1 MRGTRTKGLHRRIM
15 TEKKQE
21 KPGMIMGPVDYIA
34 LMFPGN
40 QFRGEIIPELN
51 RLEKNGIIRVIDL
64 VLVTKDTRGKVLITE
79 AKNVGGKAGDA
90 FSSFAAKTKEWFSQG
105 DIEAIAGTLPN
116 NCSAGILLFENT
128 WAIPFKESLLRA
140 GAELIDMGRIPPEAI
155 RKVEMELIAKGGA

>member
-1 MRGTRTKGLHRRIM
+1 M
-15 TEKKQE
+15 TEKKQD

-51 RLEKNGIIRVIDL
+51 SLEKNGIIRVIDL
-64 VLVTKDTRGKVLITE
+64 VLVVKDPKGKITTVE
-79 AKNVGGKAGDA
+79 TKNVKGKAGDA

-105 DIEAIAGTLPN
+105 DIEAIAASLPN

-155 RKVEMELIAKGGA
+155 RKVEMDLIAKGGM

>member
-1 MRGTRTKGLHRRIM
+1 M
-15 TEKKQE
+15 TEKKQD

-51 RLEKNGIIRVIDL
+51 RLEKAGIIRVIDL
-64 VLVTKDTRGKVLITE
+64 ALVLKDSKGKILITE

-90 FSSFAAKTKEWFSQG
+90 FSSFASKTREWLSQG
-105 DIEAIAGTLPN
+105 DIEAIAASLPN

-128 WAIPFKESLLRA
+128 WAIPFKESLIRA
-140 GAELIDMGRIPPEAI
+140 GAELIDQGRIPSEAI
-155 RKVEMELIAKGGA
+155 RKVEKDLMAKAGV